1 MAGARHFTE
10 LIVWQLADEL
20 RVETLRIT
28 RRSNFERDLKLH
40 SQTEDAINS
49 VCRNIAE
56 GFGCVSHKEF
66 ARFLEIARRSLN
78 EVQDCLRAATLKGY
92 VRPDELAAGR
102 MLIKR
107 LTPALNR
114 LIAALRR
121 NPEPPR
127 NAPRRQTT

>member
-28 RRSNFERDLKLH
+28 TRFGFERDLKLH

-56 GFGCVSHKEF
+56 GFGCGHKEF

-78 EVQDCLRAATLKGY
+78 ELQDCLRAATLKGY
-92 VRPDELAAGR
+92 ARPDELAGVR
-102 MLIKR
+102 MLIRR
-107 LTPALNR
+107 LTPALGR
-114 LIAALRR
+114 LIADLRSR
-121 NPEPPR
+121 PDPPR
-127 NAPRRQTT
+127 RRAPPRRTK